1 MEEKKEL
8 EGARLLNPELREMV
22 AQHTKPMVCFEGM
35 EVTVIRQGYVE
46 ATAPVTENSLNP
58 YGNAHGGWLFALCDT
73 CSGIVASTWG
83 RPNVTLQAS
92 VNYIRGA
99 KPGDTVT
106 VKATSRHSGG
116 HTAVNQIEIYDQ
128 AGRLLLTSSFTMYY
142 MGEKPKK

>member
-1 MEEKKEL
+1 MEQQEKGL
-8 EGARLLNPELREMV
+8 DLSLLNEELRR
-22 AQHTKPMVCFEGM
+22 AIAAHTKPMVCFEGL
-35 EVTVIRQGYVE
+35 EVTAIREGYVE
-46 ATAPVTENSLNP
+46 AKAPVTENSLNP

-73 CSGIVASTWG
+73 CSGLAASTWG

-116 HTAVNQIEIYDQ
+116 RTAMNQVELFDGQ
-128 AGRLLLTSSFTMYY
+128 GRLLLTSSFTMYY
-142 MGEKPKK
+142 MDGKK